1 MRGGDFLMQ
10 SRRLWRLLPL
20 LLEQWLW
27 SLGQW
32 DMTFSLMMGVPED
45 YERWAVNKFS
55 G

>member
-1 MRGGDFLMQ
+1 MGRRLLMQ

-32 DMTFSLMMGVPED
+32 DMTFSLMMGVPG
-45 YERWAVNKFS
+45 RL
-55 G
+55 